1 MFHTYLIYPNKR
13 PRGETFA
20 NRERL
25 KSTTLLMKTNNS
37 YILFWF
43 DPQTIFQGVIIYPR
57 NNLELFWRTHAWFN
71 EFF

>member
-37 YILFWF
+37 YILF
-43 DPQTIFQGVIIYPR
+43 
-57 NNLELFWRTHAWFN
+57 
-71 EFF
+71 